1 MDEVTGVKVPASTG
15 AIAPGRLWAVH
26 LFALA
31 AGSAIAV
38 GVIYLPQTLLAAMAA
53 DYDVSSNTASILPTA
68 VQVGYALGIF
78 LLVPLADRVAPKRQV
93 TAQSVLLAGSLLAT
107 AVMPDVAAAALGLV
121 IVGLVANIAQIII
134 STSAKVAPPG
144 ASGSTVA
151 TIVGS
156 LAVGIFGG
164 RILAG
169 LLVATIGWRWVVT
182 LFAVLVLAVV
192 PFLRAAL
199 RPVGGNPGS
208 SSYGALLL
216 STLKAVRANR
226 ATAES
231 VAMQFFVF
239 AAFNCLWAAMVLH
252 LTGPG
257 HKWSASHAGLFGL
270 VGLAAGLS
278 SPLVFRYLKRMSEL
292 QIAGTFLVVFF
303 LATASIALDADIIP
317 VFGVSVF
324 LATMA
329 NQFVQTAAQRRVL
342 AANPEHPA
350 PANAAFM
357 VGVFAGGAVGSFGG
371 VAAFTSGGMELVGGS
386 AAALILCGSGVWG
399 LAARRSRQVLRT
411 ATPATGSPA
420 RTDI

>member
-1 MDEVTGVKVPASTG
+1 MDEVTGVKIPASAGT
-15 AIAPGRLWAVH
+15 AAPGRLWAAH
-26 LFALA
+26 LFSLA

-53 DYDVSSNTASILPTA
+53 DYNVSATTASILPTA
-68 VQVGYALGIF
+68 VQVGYTLGIF
-78 LLVPLADRVAPKRQV
+78 MLVPLADRVAPGRQV
-93 TAQSVLLAGSLLAT
+93 TVQSVLLAAALLAT
-107 AVMPDVAAAALGLV
+107 TVMPNVAAAALGLV
-121 IVGLVANIAQIII
+121 VVGLVANIAQIII
-134 STSAKVAPPG
+134 STSAKVAPAG
-144 ASGSTVA
+144 AGGSTVA

-169 LLVATIGWRWVVT
+169 VLVATLGWRWVVT
-182 LFAVLVLAVV
+182 LFALLVLVMV

-199 RPVGGNPGS
+199 RPAGGNPAASG
-208 SSYGALLL
+208 YGGLLL
-216 STLKAVRANR
+216 STLKAVRTSR
-226 ATAES
+226 TTAES

-257 HKWSASHAGLFGL
+257 HRWSAGHAGLFGL

-278 SPLVFRYLKRMSEL
+278 SPMVFRYLKGMSEL
-292 QIAGTFLVVFF
+292 RIAGTFLLVFF
-303 LATASIALDADIIP
+303 LATASIAFDADIIP
-317 VFGVSVF
+317 VFGASVF

-342 AANPEHPA
+342 TANPNHPA

-371 VAAFTSGGMELVGGS
+371 VTVFTHGGMELVGEL
-386 AAALILCGSGVWG
+386 AAALILCASGVWG
-399 LAARRSRQVLRT
+399 LAARHHSQSLSAT
-411 ATPATGSPA
+411 APADQQAPTA
-420 RTDI
+420 